1 MICSEQQIHEA
12 QVLKETES
20 SEEIK
25 KQQWRRITEL
35 IDKKIHYDASFKF
48 IFKVSLIVTQSR
60 SDKDCKVQTNP
71 EQQDEFQ
78 EEIQVATKPQ
88 QTWREQI
95 EHHQTLRERILGA
108 LPMTTTTD
116 DFQGLIRIEKD
127 KQHMHEQDRNWTAVT
142 ECMMEVQDLSRRQA
156 RLGELEQ
163 IRLENCMACE
173 EQIRSIN
180 HIMNITEVNDVK
192 SVQEQAKHD
201 EEKETQKSIQEAW
214 KSILDMRNATKEPEK
229 VKLVDENETKINE
242 RPDISKSRYS
252 QQERR
257 VELELEDYDHEIL
270 MKRREFYERMLQL
283 GNYEAAEICLQGI
296 TRRIA
301 AAENRSANRVGGVLA
316 RP

>member
-1 MICSEQQIHEA
+1 MP
-12 QVLKETES
+12 
-20 SEEIK
+20 IK
-25 KQQWRRITEL
+25 SRG
-35 IDKKIHYDASFKF
+35 DKS
-48 IFKVSLIVTQSR
+48 
-60 SDKDCKVQTNP
+60 CKLQTNSG
-71 EQQDEFQ
+71 QQDGFQ
-78 EEIQVATKPQ
+78 EEIQVATEPQ
-88 QTWREQI
+88 QTLGEQI

-142 ECMMEVQDLSRRQA
+142 ECMTEVQDLSRRQA

-201 EEKETQKSIQEAW
+201 EEKKTQESIQKAW

-229 VKLVDENETKINE
+229 AKLVDENETKINE

-270 MKRREFYERMLQL
+270 MKKREFYERMLQL
-283 GNYEAAEICLQGI
+283 GNHEAAEICLQGI